1 MNTRFVL
8 SAAGV
13 SAAAIGGA
21 ATADITAN
29 ITATSLLGGE
39 YTTVSLGSVSGSI
52 TSIGYRYVWE
62 NNTGDSSWG
71 SDMIFGASDG
81 FNGVSIGGYNG
92 YLSSIVGGSS
102 SMWTFGGA
110 INGAPTDGSYSG
122 LNVLGS
128 AVALSGDA
136 QAIMANGWL
145 ASAGTTT
152 SLEVTFYGLN
162 AVPAPG
168 ALALLGLAGL
178 AGGTR
183 RRK

>member
-71 SDMIFGASDG
+71 SDMIFGASHARW
-81 FNGVSIGGYNG
+81 I
-92 YLSSIVGGSS
+92 
-102 SMWTFGGA
+102 
-110 INGAPTDGSYSG
+110 
-122 LNVLGS
+122 GS
-128 AVALSGDA
+128 AQTPPRSWAH
-136 QAIMANGWL
+136 
-145 ASAGTTT
+145 
-152 SLEVTFYGLN
+152 
-162 AVPAPG
+162 
-168 ALALLGLAGL
+168 
-178 AGGTR
+178 AGGP
-183 RRK
+183 

>member
-1 MNTRFVL
+1 MDTRFVL
-8 SAAGV
+8 SAVGT
-13 SAAAIGGA
+13 SAAVISGA
-21 ATADITAN
+21 AMADVTAN
-29 ITATSLLGGE
+29 ISSTSLLGGE

-102 SMWTFGGA
+102 SMWSFGGG

-128 AVALSGDA
+128 AVSMSGVA
-136 QAIMANGWL
+136 SAIMANGWL
-145 ASAGTTT
+145 TSAGTTT
-152 SLEVTFYGLN
+152 SVELTFYGLN

-178 AGGTR
+178 SGTR

>member
-8 SAAGV
+8 SAAGA

-21 ATADITAN
+21 AAADITVN
-29 ITATSLLGGE
+29 IGSTSLLGGE
-39 YTTVSLGSVSGSI
+39 YTTVSLGSVSGAV

-62 NNTGDSSWG
+62 NSTGDSSWG

-102 SMWTFGGA
+102 SMWTFGGG
-110 INGAPTDGSYSG
+110 ITGSPNDGSYSG

-128 AVALSGDA
+128 AVSMSGIAD
-136 QAIMANGWL
+136 AIMANGWL
-145 ASAGTTT
+145 SSAGTVT
-152 SLEVTFYGLN
+152 SVELTFYGLN

>member
-8 SAAGV
+8 SAAGA

-21 ATADITAN
+21 AAADITVN
-29 ITATSLLGGE
+29 IGSTSLLGGE
-39 YTTVSLGSVSGSI
+39 YTTVSLGSVSGAV

-62 NNTGDSSWG
+62 NSTGDSSWG

-102 SMWTFGGA
+102 SMWTFGGG
-110 INGAPTDGSYSG
+110 ITGSPTDGSYSG
-122 LNVLGS
+122 LNVLSS
-128 AVALSGDA
+128 AVSMSGIADA
-136 QAIMANGWL
+136 S
-145 ASAGTTT
+145 SAGTVT
-152 SLEVTFYGLN
+152 SVELTFYGLN